1 MKINKKNP
9 LFFKKGEKV
18 RGLEKFLRGSL

>member
-1 MKINKKNP
+1 MKINKKP